1 MNIINQTIKANLFI
15 DESVLDAYNKKNETN
30 YKMPPKEYISF
41 PESVTIEA
49 GSVSADPVNVDIKSF
64 EAEGGA
70 QYAIPI
76 SIKNVEGGIE
86 KSESSSSFLLV
97 LVKPLKQAVP
107 KLTWYNGMHAAPE
120 GAWGLALPNYTL
132 EWWSKVTSKSGNG
145 GYTKNNQAIINSG
158 GSGTELYIR
167 FGDLIYSENG
177 SYKNNFL
184 QVKTMGSQFD
194 TGDPTKGK
202 GLEAQKWYHFAVS
215 YDAASGTTLLYQ
227 NGTVVASLSSSIGQP
242 MNIDQFQMISS
253 GEEYFPDFCE
263 MCQVRFW
270 KVTRTVNQI
279 KKSMYTEVD
288 YTDKNLLLYLP
299 MNEGEG
305 ATILH
310 DVTGNGHD
318 VEIGNSNL
326 GNENRQKVTWE
337 TYSFAQ

>member
-1 MNIINQTIKANLFI
+1 M
-15 DESVLDAYNKKNETN
+15 
-30 YKMPPKEYISF
+30 
-41 PESVTIEA
+41 
-49 GSVSADPVNVDIKSF
+49 
-64 EAEGGA
+64 
-70 QYAIPI
+70 
-76 SIKNVEGGIE
+76 
-86 KSESSSSFLLV
+86 
-97 LVKPLKQAVP
+97 
-107 KLTWYNGMHAAPE
+107 
-120 GAWGLALPNYTL
+120 LALPNYTL

-326 GNENRQKVTWE
+326 GNENCQKVTWE

>member
-1 MNIINQTIKANLFI
+1 
-15 DESVLDAYNKKNETN
+15 
-30 YKMPPKEYISF
+30 MPPKEYISF

-158 GSGTELYIR
+158 GSGT
-167 FGDLIYSENG
+167 DIY
-177 SYKNNFL
+177 
-184 QVKTMGSQFD
+184 
-194 TGDPTKGK
+194 
-202 GLEAQKWYHFAVS
+202 GL
-215 YDAASGTTLLYQ
+215 
-227 NGTVVASLSSSIGQP
+227 
-242 MNIDQFQMISS
+242 
-253 GEEYFPDFCE
+253 
-263 MCQVRFW
+263 
-270 KVTRTVNQI
+270 VT
-279 KKSMYTEVD
+279 
-288 YTDKNLLLYLP
+288 
-299 MNEGEG
+299 
-305 ATILH
+305 
-310 DVTGNGHD
+310 
-318 VEIGNSNL
+318 
-326 GNENRQKVTWE
+326 
-337 TYSFAQ
+337 